1 MTYRVWSW
9 QFLISEMIFC
19 LFMPCL
25 VHSQAIKSGSAQ
37 YLQAANG
44 FKDLKLGSITKLIP
58 SYKLAYMDGNNK
70 PDADSC
76 YRYIYQDDNILNLAD
91 GLMLDRVGL
100 RTYNNRI
107 VEIYL
112 FFRYADGYKVL
123 KNFIANYGACNDLP
137 ADFTYIWNTGDV
149 NLSLHYEEGLDLGVA
164 VFSSKKMRQL
174 VQQNS
179 IKMAAT
185 QKAIATSVSIAGN

>member
-1 MTYRVWSW
+1 
-9 QFLISEMIFC
+9 MIFC
-19 LFMPCL
+19 LLIPCT
-25 VHSQAIKSGSAQ
+25 VHSQEIKSGSVQ
-37 YLQAANG
+37 YLQATNG

-58 SYKLAYMDGNNK
+58 AYKLIYMDGNNK

-76 YRYIYQDDNILNLAD
+76 YRYIYQDDSILKLGD

-100 RTYNNRI
+100 RTYNNQI
-107 VEIYL
+107 VDIYL
-112 FFRYADGYKVL
+112 FFKSADGYKVL
-123 KNFIANYGACNDLP
+123 KNFIANYGACNDRP

-149 NLSLHYEEGLDLGVA
+149 SLSLHYEEGLDLGVA
-164 VFSSKKMRQL
+164 IFSSKKMKQL